1 MLFADLVGSTT
12 LATQLD
18 PEDLRGR
25 LEPFFEAARKALEQ
39 HGGTV
44 EKYIGDAV
52 MAVFGAP
59 VAHGDDPDRA
69 VAAGL
74 DVAERVG
81 QLDGELTVRV
91 GIETGEVL
99 AVPGAGDLRVTG
111 EAVNA
116 AARLQQ
122 AAEPGEVLVGERAA
136 RACRRARLEAN
147 GAVEAKGIPGAL
159 GAYRAVAIEP
169 ETARSGVPLGGRG
182 GAPRHAPADRAP
194 GGSRA
199 PPPARHSYRRGGNR
213 QDPPR

>member
-1 MLFADLVGSTT
+1 MASLGGERKIATMLFADLVGSTK

-25 LEPFFEAARKALEQ
+25 LEPFFEAARSAIEQ

-74 DVAERVG
+74 AVAERVAE
-81 QLDGELTVRV
+81 LDGGLAVRV

-99 AVPGAGDLRVTG
+99 SVQGAGDLRVTG

-147 GAVEAKGIPGAL
+147 GAFDAKGIPGAL
-159 GAYRAVAIEP
+159 GAYRAVAVEP
-169 ETARSGVPLGGRG
+169 EAAQSGVPLVGRDDDLDMLRLI
-182 GAPRHAPADRAP
+182 ARRAARERLP
-194 GGSRA
+194 QLSR
-199 PPPARHSYRRGGNR
+199 
-213 QDPPR
+213 

>member
-1 MLFADLVGSTT
+1 VSTLGGERKIATMLFADLVGSTR
-12 LATQLD
+12 LATELD

-25 LEPFFEAARKALEQ
+25 LEPFFEAARHALEQ

-74 DVAERVG
+74 AVAERVSE
-81 QLDGELTVRV
+81 LDGELTVRV

-99 AVPGAGDLRVTG
+99 SVQAAGDLRVTG

-122 AAEPGEVLVGERAA
+122 AAEPG
-136 RACRRARLEAN
+136 
-147 GAVEAKGIPGAL
+147 
-159 GAYRAVAIEP
+159 
-169 ETARSGVPLGGRG
+169 
-182 GAPRHAPADRAP
+182 
-194 GGSRA
+194 
-199 PPPARHSYRRGGNR
+199 
-213 QDPPR
+213 

>member
-1 MLFADLVGSTT
+1 MSRYGRISRSLMNAQRIRVISSPSSSTTGFFTLIFATGRAMLSAQAETQKTLRGAAAVIFKTVSTLGGERKIATMLFADLVGSTR

-25 LEPFFEAARKALEQ
+25 LEPFFEAARGALEQ

-74 DVAERVG
+74 EVARRVG
-81 QLDGELTVRV
+81 ELDEELAVRV

-99 AVPGAGDLRVTG
+99 SIPEAGNLRVTG
-111 EAVNA
+111 EAVIA

-122 AAEPGEVLVGERAA
+122 AAQPGEVLV
-136 RACRRARLEAN
+136 
-147 GAVEAKGIPGAL
+147 
-159 GAYRAVAIEP
+159 
-169 ETARSGVPLGGRG
+169 
-182 GAPRHAPADRAP
+182 
-194 GGSRA
+194 
-199 PPPARHSYRRGGNR
+199 
-213 QDPPR
+213 

>member
-1 MLFADLVGSTT
+1 MASLGGERKIATMLFADLVGSTK

-25 LEPFFEAARKALEQ
+25 LEPFFEAASSALEQ

-74 DVAERVG
+74 AVAERVAE
-81 QLDGELTVRV
+81 LDGGLAVRV

-99 AVPGAGDLRVTG
+99 SVQGAGR
-111 EAVNA
+111 
-116 AARLQQ
+116 
-122 AAEPGEVLVGERAA
+122 
-136 RACRRARLEAN
+136 
-147 GAVEAKGIPGAL
+147 
-159 GAYRAVAIEP
+159 
-169 ETARSGVPLGGRG
+169 
-182 GAPRHAPADRAP
+182 
-194 GGSRA
+194 
-199 PPPARHSYRRGGNR
+199 PARHRRGR
-213 QDPPR
+213 QRRRPPAAGG